1 MLQPHKWWRGL
12 VVVVPSLFGAAMITG
27 PAVERD
33 VAARMEQAVS
43 ATGLVAPLV
52 AVSGRDVTISG
63 AAAGADRAA
72 VEAAIASVAPA
83 RAAIADLG
91 ALPVANPF
99 GWSLARDASGI
110 VLAGNMPSRAAA
122 QELVAALR
130 AANPGLTITDRTV
143 LAEGAPADLKNL
155 TQFAVTAVS
164 RLSAGRVG
172 FDGNGL
178 TIAGTPVSSEQ
189 AAALA
194 SDLQALPKAWHARF
208 DGAWAAKGKAEL
220 AAAKPA
226 ALVAAA
232 APTKIDEAKAAAAA
246 AENAAKAKAAE
257 MAAEAAAKAKA
268 VEAAEAAAKV
278 KAAEVA
284 AEAAAKVKAAEAA
297 AEAAAKAKAAEV
309 AAEAAAKVK
318 AAEAE
323 AAAKAKAVEMAAQAA
338 EAEARAKAEAQAQ
351 AQAQA
356 KAAQAAAIPMP
367 VAAPA
372 QSTTAKAGMAA
383 LAAATKDGKTAGSA
397 TGTTGTTATG
407 TSGRAIAKID
417 PSAVVACT
425 VAPQTA
431 FSTTPRFRSGSA
443 KLTREARAGLRTLAK
458 TLIAC
463 PSLQVVLHGHADNR
477 GSQVLNERL
486 SRDRAQAVE
495 RWLAHHGVA
504 GERMSVEGH
513 GSSEPVNGHA
523 PADHP
528 DNRRVEIL
536 VK

>member
-12 VVVVPSLFGAAMITG
+12 VVVVPSLFGAAMITA

-246 AENAAKAKAAE
+246 AEKAAKAKAAE

-351 AQAQA
+351 AQA
-356 KAAQAAAIPMP
+356 KAAQAAAAIPMP

-383 LAAATKDGKTAGSA
+383 LAAATKDGKTAGST

-523 PADHP
+523 PADHS